1 MIAYVVDRM
10 LRLKEHLSEARG
22 VATVEYVGLTVVAV
36 MLVVIVIAYLTGVGL
51 PDIGEAAAGVIDNI
65 IDGFRAIDA
74 AR

>member
-1 MIAYVVDRM
+1 MTPYADRM
-10 LRLKEHLSEARG
+10 LRLKEYLSEARG
-22 VATVEYVGLTVVAV
+22 VATIEYVGLMVVAV
-36 MLVVIVIAYLTGVGL
+36 ILVVVVIAYLTGVGL